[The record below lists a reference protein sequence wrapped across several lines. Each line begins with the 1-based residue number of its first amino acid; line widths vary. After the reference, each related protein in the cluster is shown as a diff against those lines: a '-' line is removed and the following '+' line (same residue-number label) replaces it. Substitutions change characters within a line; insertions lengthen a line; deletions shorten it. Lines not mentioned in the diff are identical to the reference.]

1 MLSLQRILR
10 KLSIRNRLLFGY
22 LMLFIV
28 VINIANLANYLLMR
42 EVVKQGVEKE
52 LTSAT
57 ESITNNIANTVD
69 ITIRSYLR
77 GISEQNLQYIEL
89 CFQQYQRGQITEQEA
104 KQKATNFLLSQSIGE
119 TGYPYVVDSSG
130 VIRVHPKQPLLNT
143 SLISFDF
150 IKQQI
155 ELKRGYLEYQWKNP
169 DELVERPKALYM
181 VYFEPW
187 DWIITSSSYREEFA
201 SLINIDDFRD
211 SISKLNFDETGYS
224 YVLNQLGDPIVHPFV
239 TGNFYNVTDSNGKFF
254 VQEMI
259 HQKNGTITYTW
270 KNPHDEG
277 YREKIAVFR
286 YLPEYDWYIVSSTYV
301 EELNQPLV
309 DLKLVH
315 VAALVF
321 AIALVI
327 PSNLILSRS
336 IVLPLKGMM
345 NWISQASMSN
355 HPTLMKDNSG
365 STDELAQLTVYFNQF
380 LSDLEKANQ
389 KLHKEID
396 VRIAAQKQL
405 EDLNENLEHNVAQRT
420 LELKQSLERLKQT
433 QDQLIESEKLSA
445 LGGLVAGIAHE
456 VNTPLGIAITSASLV
471 ADANS
476 ELNSAFQN
484 QTLTSDQFES
494 NMQHQL
500 EALALLKENL
510 NRASSLVQSFKQTAV
525 HQTSESLSEFV
536 VRDVLESLIA
546 SLHPETRKV
555 SVELMLKGDSNVS
568 MTSLSGALTQVF
580 SNLILNSIHHA
591 FDQQPQPE
599 IVIEFFEQSQDVVF
613 VYQDNGCGVEQGL
626 HKKIFEPFYTTRRG
640 SGGTGIGLNMVFN
653 LVIQKLKG
661 KLEFSSDKGVKFVI
675 TLPKQRVSED

>member
-1 MLSLQRILR
+1 
-10 KLSIRNRLLFGY
+10 
-22 LMLFIV
+22 MLFIV

-57 ESITNNIANTVD
+57 ESITNNIVNTVD

-77 GISEQNLQYIEL
+77 GISEQNLQYVEL
-89 CFQQYQRGQITEQEA
+89 CYQQFQLGQITEQQA
-104 KQKATNFLLSQSIGE
+104 KQKATSFLLSQSIGE

-130 VIRVHPKQPLLNT
+130 VIRVHPKQPLINT

-155 ELKRGYLEYQWKNP
+155 QSKKGYLEYQWKNP

-201 SLINIDDFRD
+201 SLINIDDFSD

-239 TGNFYNVTDSNGKFF
+239 TGNFYNVTDSNGKLF
-254 VQEMI
+254 VQEI
-259 HQKNGTITYTW
+259 INKKNGTITYTW
-270 KNPHDEG
+270 QNPHDEDF
-277 YREKIAVFR
+277 REKIAVFR

-309 DLKLVH
+309 ELKIIHLAV
-315 VAALVF
+315 LVF

-327 PSNLILSRS
+327 PSNLMLSRS

-345 NWISQASMSN
+345 NWISQASASK
-355 HPTLMKDNSG
+355 HPTLMKDKSG

-380 LSDLEKANQ
+380 LSDLDKANQ

-405 EDLNENLEHNVAQRT
+405 ENLNENLENNVAQRT

-471 ADANS
+471 SDANS
-476 ELNSAFQN
+476 ELNAAFQK
-484 QTLTSDQFES
+484 QTLTSEQFEI
-494 NMQHQL
+494 NMSQQL
-500 EALALLKENL
+500 EALELLKANL

-525 HQTSESLSEFV
+525 HQVSEALSHFV
-536 VRDVLESLIA
+536 VKDVLESLIA

-555 SVELMLKGDSNVS
+555 LVVPVLKGDSSVS
-568 MTSLSGALTQVF
+568 MSSLPGALTQVF
-580 SNLILNSIHHA
+580 SNLILNSVYHA
-591 FDQQPQPE
+591 FEQQPEPQ
-599 IVIEFFEQSQDVVF
+599 ILIEFFEQSEDVVF
-613 VYQDNGCGVEQGL
+613 IYQDNGCGVEKEL

-653 LVIQKLKG
+653 LVNQKLKG
-661 KLEFSSDKGVKFVI
+661 NLEFSSANGVKFVI
-675 TLPKQRVSED
+675 TLPKQVMLEE

>member
-1 MLSLQRILR
+1 
-10 KLSIRNRLLFGY
+10 
-22 LMLFIV
+22 
-28 VINIANLANYLLMR
+28 MR

-57 ESITNNIANTVD
+57 ESITNNIVNTVD

-77 GISEQNLQYIEL
+77 GISEQNLQYVEL
-89 CFQQYQRGQITEQEA
+89 CYQQFQLGQITEQQA
-104 KQKATNFLLSQSIGE
+104 KQKATSFLLSQSIGE

-130 VIRVHPKQPLLNT
+130 VIRVHPKQPLINT

-155 ELKRGYLEYQWKNP
+155 QSKKGYLEYQWKNP

-201 SLINIDDFRD
+201 SLINIDDFSD

-239 TGNFYNVTDSNGKFF
+239 TGNFYNVTDSNGKLF
-254 VQEMI
+254 VQEI
-259 HQKNGTITYTW
+259 INKKNGTITYTW
-270 KNPHDEG
+270 QNPHDEDF
-277 YREKIAVFR
+277 REKIAVFR

-309 DLKLVH
+309 ELKIIHLAV
-315 VAALVF
+315 LVF

-327 PSNLILSRS
+327 PSNLMLSRS

-345 NWISQASMSN
+345 NWISQASASK
-355 HPTLMKDNSG
+355 HPTLMKDKSG

-380 LSDLEKANQ
+380 LSDLDKANQ

-405 EDLNENLEHNVAQRT
+405 EDLNENLENNVAQRT

-471 ADANS
+471 SDANS
-476 ELNSAFQN
+476 ELNAAFQK
-484 QTLTSDQFES
+484 QTLTSEQFEI
-494 NMQHQL
+494 NMSQQL
-500 EALALLKENL
+500 EALELLKANL

-525 HQTSESLSEFV
+525 HQVSEALSHFV
-536 VRDVLESLIA
+536 VKDVLESLIA

-555 SVELMLKGDSNVS
+555 LVVPVLKGDSSVS
-568 MTSLSGALTQVF
+568 MSSLPGALTQVF
-580 SNLILNSIHHA
+580 SNLILNSVYHA
-591 FDQQPQPE
+591 FEQQPEPQ
-599 IVIEFFEQSQDVVF
+599 ILIEFFEQSEDVVF
-613 VYQDNGCGVEQGL
+613 IYQDNGCGVEKEL

-653 LVIQKLKG
+653 LVNQKLKG
-661 KLEFSSDKGVKFVI
+661 NLEFSSENGVKFVI
-675 TLPKQRVSED
+675 TLPKQVTLEE

>member
-1 MLSLQRILR
+1 
-10 KLSIRNRLLFGY
+10 
-22 LMLFIV
+22 MLFIV
-28 VINIANLANYLLMR
+28 VINIANLSNYLLMR

-57 ESITNNIANTVD
+57 ESITNNIVNTVD

-77 GISEQNLQYIEL
+77 GISEQNLQYVEL
-89 CFQQYQRGQITEQEA
+89 CYQQFQLGQITEQQA
-104 KQKATNFLLSQSIGE
+104 KQKATSFLLSQSIGE

-130 VIRVHPKQPLLNT
+130 VIRVHPKQPLINT

-155 ELKRGYLEYQWKNP
+155 QSKKGYLEYQWKNP

-201 SLINIDDFRD
+201 SLINIDDFSD

-239 TGNFYNVTDSNGKFF
+239 TGNFYNVTDSNGKLF
-254 VQEMI
+254 VQEI
-259 HQKNGTITYTW
+259 INKKNGTITYTW
-270 KNPHDEG
+270 QNPHDEDF
-277 YREKIAVFR
+277 REKIAVFR

-309 DLKLVH
+309 ELKIIHLAV
-315 VAALVF
+315 LVF

-327 PSNLILSRS
+327 PSNLMLSRS

-345 NWISQASMSN
+345 NWISQASASK
-355 HPTLMKDNSG
+355 HPTLMKDKSG

-380 LSDLEKANQ
+380 LSDLDKANQ

-405 EDLNENLEHNVAQRT
+405 EDLNENLENNVAQRT

-471 ADANS
+471 SDANS
-476 ELNSAFQN
+476 ELNAAFQK
-484 QTLTSDQFES
+484 QTLTSEQFEI
-494 NMQHQL
+494 NMSQQL
-500 EALALLKENL
+500 EALELLKANL

-525 HQTSESLSEFV
+525 HQVSEALSHFV
-536 VRDVLESLIA
+536 VKDVLESLIA

-555 SVELMLKGDSNVS
+555 LVVPVLKGDSSVS
-568 MTSLSGALTQVF
+568 MSSLPGALTQVF
-580 SNLILNSIHHA
+580 SNLILNSVYHA
-591 FDQQPQPE
+591 FEQQPEPQ
-599 IVIEFFEQSQDVVF
+599 ILIEFFEQSEDVVF
-613 VYQDNGCGVEQGL
+613 IYQDNGCGVEKEL

-653 LVIQKLKG
+653 LVNQKLKG
-661 KLEFSSDKGVKFVI
+661 NLEFSSENGVKFVI
-675 TLPKQRVSED
+675 TLPKQVTLEE

>member
-1 MLSLQRILR
+1 M
-10 KLSIRNRLLFGY
+10 FGY
-22 LMLFIV
+22 LLLFIV

-57 ESITNNIANTVD
+57 ESITNNIVNTVD

-77 GISEQNLQYIEL
+77 GISEQNLQYVEL
-89 CFQQYQRGQITEQEA
+89 CYQQFQLGQITEQQA

-130 VIRVHPKQPLLNT
+130 VIRVHPKQPLINT

-155 ELKRGYLEYQWKNP
+155 QSKKGYLEYQWKNP

-201 SLINIDDFRD
+201 SLINIDDFSD

-239 TGNFYNVTDSNGKFF
+239 TGNFYNVTDSNGKLF
-254 VQEMI
+254 VQEI
-259 HQKNGTITYTW
+259 INKKNGTITYTW
-270 KNPHDEG
+270 QNPHDED

-309 DLKLVH
+309 ELKVIHLAV
-315 VAALVF
+315 LVF

-327 PSNLILSRS
+327 PSNLMLSRS

-345 NWISQASMSN
+345 NWISQASASK
-355 HPTLMKDNSG
+355 HPTLMKDKSG

-380 LSDLEKANQ
+380 LSDLDKANQ

-405 EDLNENLEHNVAQRT
+405 EDLNENLENNVAQRT

-471 ADANS
+471 SDANS
-476 ELNSAFQN
+476 ELNAAFQK
-484 QTLTSDQFES
+484 QTLTSEQFEI
-494 NMQHQL
+494 NMSQQL
-500 EALALLKENL
+500 EALELLKANL

-525 HQTSESLSEFV
+525 HQVSEALSHFV
-536 VRDVLESLIA
+536 VKDVLESLIA

-555 SVELMLKGDSNVS
+555 LVVPVLKGDSSVS
-568 MTSLSGALTQVF
+568 MSSLPGALTQVF
-580 SNLILNSIHHA
+580 SNLILNSVYHA
-591 FDQQPQPE
+591 FEQQPEPQ
-599 IVIEFFEQSQDVVF
+599 ILIEFFEQNEDVVF
-613 VYQDNGCGVEQGL
+613 IYQDNGCGVEKEL

-653 LVIQKLKG
+653 LVNQKLKG
-661 KLEFSSDKGVKFVI
+661 NLEFSSANGVKFVI
-675 TLPKQRVSED
+675 TLPKQVMLEE

>member
-1 MLSLQRILR
+1 
-10 KLSIRNRLLFGY
+10 
-22 LMLFIV
+22 
-28 VINIANLANYLLMR
+28 MR

-57 ESITNNIANTVD
+57 ESITNNIVNTVD

-77 GISEQNLQYIEL
+77 GISEQNLQYVEL
-89 CFQQYQRGQITEQEA
+89 CYQQFQLGQITEQQA
-104 KQKATNFLLSQSIGE
+104 KQKATSFLLSQSIGE

-130 VIRVHPKQPLLNT
+130 VIRVHPKQPLINT

-155 ELKRGYLEYQWKNP
+155 QSKKGYLEYQWKNP

-201 SLINIDDFRD
+201 SLINIDDFSD

-239 TGNFYNVTDSNGKFF
+239 TGNFYNVTDSNGKLF
-254 VQEMI
+254 VQEI
-259 HQKNGTITYTW
+259 INKKNGTITYTW
-270 KNPHDEG
+270 QNPHDEDF
-277 YREKIAVFR
+277 REKIAVFR

-309 DLKLVH
+309 ELKIIHLAV
-315 VAALVF
+315 LVF

-327 PSNLILSRS
+327 PSNLMLSRS

-345 NWISQASMSN
+345 NWISQASASK
-355 HPTLMKDNSG
+355 HPTLMKDKSG

-380 LSDLEKANQ
+380 LSDLDKANQ

-405 EDLNENLEHNVAQRT
+405 ENLNENLENNVAQRT

-471 ADANS
+471 SDANS
-476 ELNSAFQN
+476 ELNAAFQK
-484 QTLTSDQFES
+484 QTLTSEQFEI
-494 NMQHQL
+494 NMSQQL
-500 EALALLKENL
+500 EALELLKANL

-525 HQTSESLSEFV
+525 HQVSEALSHFV
-536 VRDVLESLIA
+536 VKDVLESLIA

-555 SVELMLKGDSNVS
+555 LVVPVLKGDSSVS
-568 MTSLSGALTQVF
+568 MSSLPGALTQVF
-580 SNLILNSIHHA
+580 SNLILNSVYHA
-591 FDQQPQPE
+591 FEQQPEPQ
-599 IVIEFFEQSQDVVF
+599 ILIEFFEQSEDVVF
-613 VYQDNGCGVEQGL
+613 IYQDNGCGVEKEL

-653 LVIQKLKG
+653 LVNQKLKG
-661 KLEFSSDKGVKFVI
+661 NLEFSSANGVKFVI
-675 TLPKQRVSED
+675 TLPKQVMLEE